1 MIKRKK
7 NLNRQIGE
15 LSDKMLKKHLAF
27 ERDISGADFDGDVV
41 VSYGEITEVV
51 KKNTRKKV
59 FTGVAVTIA
68 IVTGAVY
75 VGHRTGYLHQVLHG
89 VDRFNMEKINKV

>member
-15 LSDKMLKKHLAF
+15 LSNKMLRKHLG
-27 ERDISGADFDGDVV
+27 ITGADFDGDVIV
-41 VSYGEITEVV
+41 PYGEITEVV
-51 KKNTRKKV
+51 GKSTRKKV

-68 IVTGAVY
+68 LATGAIY